1 MRNILAKHILI
12 KSLLLVGMF
21 SLYVGSPVFAQTLS
35 KDITTQIDAAGHK
48 AGIYTTSTPA
58 EFFGS
63 FIQII
68 LSITGMLFF
77 VLLIYGGYVRMT
89 AHGEDDRLKKST
101 KTMVAALLGLTIVLL
116 SYAITKFVLPRIY
129 NASRVEPVYQENNDS
144 PNTIYQKSIDI
155 KLF

>member
-89 AHGEDDRLKKST
+89 AHGEDDRLKKS
-101 KTMVAALLGLTIVLL
+101 LLGLTIVLL